1 MGSGAVRCLCTE
13 LEGPKDPSAERVFPP
28 SLLWSS
34 WAVRRDRLEHGTDW
48 SSSSPVDL
56 SLHSNSNHVSLGPL
70 GKRQVFTRLCNPR
83 HYHRVPR
90 TPARVHSS
98 PRILW
103 GLVYS
108 RQATTSVVGALCIGV
123 KRGSLCPPGQ
133 RRGS

>member
-13 LEGPKDPSAERVFPP
+13 LEGPLCSESFP
-28 SLLWSS
+28 SLPVVEQLGCQKGQT
-34 WAVRRDRLEHGTDW
+34 VERGTDW

-98 PRILW
+98 PRVLW

-123 KRGSLCPPGQ
+123 KRGSLSPPGQ
-133 RRGS
+133 RSGS